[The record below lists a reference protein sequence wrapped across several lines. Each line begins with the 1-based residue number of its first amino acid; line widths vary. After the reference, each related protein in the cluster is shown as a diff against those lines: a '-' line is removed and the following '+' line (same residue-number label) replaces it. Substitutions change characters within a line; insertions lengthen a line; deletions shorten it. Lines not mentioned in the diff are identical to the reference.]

1 MITSLYL
8 PIGYGLFQVL
18 RLLNTSYSLL
28 NVESFI
34 LIFIPI
40 LFFHSKLVKLY
51 KMINKLNDIQFG
63 KNKYGKVYLI
73 GVIILISLTLLGY
86 FYSNDINNSITVFLL
101 LELWL

>member
-1 MITSLYL
+1 MSRIFDDFIKAEEIARKVYYGKLRKYLGYIYLITSLYL

-63 KNKYGKVYLI
+63 KNKYGKV
-73 GVIILISLTLLGY
+73 
-86 FYSNDINNSITVFLL
+86 
-101 LELWL
+101 